1 MNVHGGGEGGGGKG
15 LGGGDEGLGGG
26 VGGDGARGGGLLGGG
41 CGGVGGGGVSGGSV
55 GGDGGWLVWPSSA
68 PAAAC
73 TLTAE
78 STGSHCG
85 GTALLSDRRAS
96 ADGLG
101 GVSGQKSHPHSCQ
114 PLLVQPFTVP
124 ESKRVAEGARRMW
137 GSGPGTQR
145 RLGKTREW
153 GAGHK

>member
-1 MNVHGGGEGGGGKG
+1 MNVHGGGKGGGGKG

-26 VGGDGARGGGLLGGG
+26 VGGGGARGGGLLGGG

-55 GGDGGWLVWPSSA
+55 GGDGSGWLVWPSSA

-73 TLTAE
+73 TLAAE

-85 GTALLSDRRAS
+85 GTALRSDRRAS

-101 GVSGQKSHPHSCQ
+101 GGVSKRSHPHSCQ
-114 PLLVQPFTVP
+114 PSLVQPFTVP
-124 ESKRVAEGARRMW
+124 ESKV
-137 GSGPGTQR
+137 
-145 RLGKTREW
+145 
-153 GAGHK
+153 